1 MEKTK
6 GRIIKNPMYYI
17 LHMLLWGFN
26 IVLLN
31 FGIKFGIFSAYYD
44 AFGLGLV
51 IFGFAAALIVFLS
64 IFWLQYI
71 FKRTIVTAVS
81 AFFLTVIFDIAAI
94 LILYAAMARF
104 NVFSSEKW
112 IECPA
117 QRMNMYFDLV
127 DRYDISGL
135 SENEL
140 TELLGQPDRIH
151 TDEYKVYVYE
161 DGYDNE
167 AYFYL
172 GDGFVVNYG
181 YSE

>member
-1 MEKTK
+1 MEKTE
-6 GRIIKNPMYYI
+6 GRISKNPMYYI
-17 LHMLLWGFN
+17 LHMLFWGLN

-51 IFGFAAALIVFLS
+51 IFGFAAALVVFLS

-71 FKRTIVTAVS
+71 FKHTMVTAVS
-81 AFFLTVIFDIAAI
+81 AFFLTVIFDVAAI

-104 NVFSSEKW
+104 NVFTSEKW

-117 QRMNMYFDLV
+117 QRGTMYFDLV
-127 DRYDISGL
+127 DSYDILGL

-140 TELLGQPDRIH
+140 TELLGQPDRIY
-151 TDEYKVYVYE
+151 TDEYKVYVYGNGYGFDVSFPVE
-161 DGYDNE
+161 DGV
-167 AYFYL
+167 
-172 GDGFVVNYG
+172 VVNYN
-181 YSE
+181 YTE